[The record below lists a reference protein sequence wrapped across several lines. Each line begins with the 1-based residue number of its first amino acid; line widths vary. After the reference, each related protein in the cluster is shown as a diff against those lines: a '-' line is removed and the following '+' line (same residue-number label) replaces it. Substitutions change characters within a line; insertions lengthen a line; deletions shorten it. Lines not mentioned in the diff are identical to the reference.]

1 MLEMGSGDDKLLFFA
16 ILQYR
21 KTPRDVMLNILCDI
35 INDVIDKH
43 VYVWWIWLL
52 GQSDSFGNDWL
63 RLMQRMVHILIN
75 VLGAIDMLIEIF
87 SMHMVYTL

>member
-43 VYVWWIWLL
+43 VYV
-52 GQSDSFGNDWL
+52 
-63 RLMQRMVHILIN
+63 
-75 VLGAIDMLIEIF
+75 
-87 SMHMVYTL
+87 